1 MRLAS
6 HWAARTSPTPLP
18 NPGTPREAVKTS
30 RSQGKR
36 PSMDT
41 GTTWGSGVPSGER
54 IWLNSI
60 SHRAQRASLGS

>member
-1 MRLAS
+1 
-6 HWAARTSPTPLP
+6 
-18 NPGTPREAVKTS
+18 
-30 RSQGKR
+30 
-36 PSMDT
+36 MDT